1 MRPLKQKQNQLAP
14 FKFSN
19 YKCKMSILLQT
30 ESKRTTQ
37 AEAIMVAVVNYV
49 CTVSEAE
56 WREEMENLFEI
67 LEFAQS
73 CSCNKSQEDKPSA
86 WSSNKLYSSV

>member
-30 ESKRTTQ
+30 ESQRTTQ
-37 AEAIMVAVVNYV
+37 AKAKTVAVINYV
-49 CTVSEAE
+49 CTISEAE
-56 WREEMENLFEI
+56 WREERGNPFEI

-73 CSCNKSQEDKPSA
+73 CSCNISQEDKPSA
-86 WSSNKLYSSV
+86 RSSNKRHSSV